1 MTRRIVL
8 TGPEASGKTTL
19 AAALARHFRSP
30 WLPEAA
36 RAHAEQ
42 VKRELT
48 VADVALIARRTIA
61 AQDAALASSPPLLLL
76 DTDLISTVV
85 YSRHYYGSCEA
96 WIENEARARRG
107 ELYLL
112 CRPDLPWEA
121 DGVRD
126 RPEQRKEL
134 FALFDATLAEFC
146 CTAIE
151 VAGAGL
157 IRERAALSAAN
168 ALVAAAGHA

>member
-30 WLPEAA
+30 WLPEQA
-36 RAHAEQ
+36 RAYAVE
-42 VKRELT
+42 VKRALT
-48 VADVALIARRTIA
+48 LDDVEPIARRTIA
-61 AQDAALASSPPLLLL
+61 AEDLKLAANPPLILL

-85 YSRHYYGSCEA
+85 YSRHYYGSCAA
-96 WIENEARARRG
+96 WIETQARARRG
-107 ELYLL
+107 DLYLL
-112 CRPDLPWEA
+112 CRPDLPWES

-126 RPEQRKEL
+126 RPAQREEL
-134 FALFDATLAEFC
+134 FALFDAALAEFG
-146 CTAIE
+146 CTASE
-151 VAGAGL
+151 VAGKGM

-168 ALVAAAGHA
+168 ALIAAAGHA

>member
-1 MTRRIVL
+1 VTRRIVL

-36 RAHAEQ
+36 RAYAVE

-48 VADVALIARRTIA
+48 LEDVEPIARRAVA
-61 AQDAALASSPPLLLL
+61 AEDRALATSPPLLLL

-85 YSRHYYGSCEA
+85 YSRHYYGTCA
-96 WIENEARARRG
+96 QWIIDEARARRG
-107 ELYLL
+107 DLYLL
-112 CRPDLPWEA
+112 CKPDLPWES

-126 RPEQRKEL
+126 RPEQRDEM
-134 FALFDATLAEFC
+134 FALFDAALTEFA
-146 CTAIE
+146 CTSIE
-151 VAGAGL
+151 VAGKGM
-157 IRERAALSAAN
+157 IRERAALTATN